1 MEIKNEYYKHHL
13 KDRCKDTP
21 ESMLKEIVSE
31 FSSNAKFY
39 MNSNVDAETMSKV
52 NTAIV
57 DLLHTKFGYL
67 PLYLVGEAYTRGP
80 LGELGGYA
88 SISVRNIYIWLSAVN
103 EKAQNLSAQ
112 DQSRADDERRTEAEK
127 IFKLNQAHNVRFGTA
142 LSIKLT
148 WVYEGRIDPV
158 NWDNYKLD
166 TIVDMLK
173 QGYDI
178 HSIRPSDIYNG

>member
-1 MEIKNEYYKHHL
+1 MEIKCEYYKHHL

-21 ESMLKEIVSE
+21 ENMLKEIVSE

-57 DLLHTKFGYL
+57 DLLKNKFGYL
-67 PLYLVGEAYTRGP
+67 PLYLVGEAYVRGP

-112 DQSRADDERRTEAEK
+112 DQSKLDDERRSEAEK

-148 WVYEGRIDPV
+148 WVYEGRIDPD
-158 NWDNYKLD
+158 NWDKYPLD
-166 TIVDMLK
+166 EIVRYLK

-178 HSIRPSDIYNG
+178 HSLRPTEIYNK

>member
-21 ESMLKEIVSE
+21 ENMLKEIVSE
-31 FSSNAKFY
+31 VSSNAKFY

-57 DLLHTKFGYL
+57 DLLKYKFGYL

-103 EKAQNLSAQ
+103 EKSQNLSAQ
-112 DQSRADDERRTEAEK
+112 DQSRIDQERREEDER
-127 IFKLNQAHNVRFGTA
+127 IFKQNQAHNVRFGTA

-148 WVYEGRIDPV
+148 WVYEDRISANDWDKYPLDEIV
-158 NWDNYKLD
+158 NY
-166 TIVDMLK
+166 LK
-173 QGYDI
+173 QGYTI
-178 HSIRPSDIYNG
+178 KSLSPKLING

>member
-1 MEIKNEYYKHHL
+1 MEIKCEYYKHHL

-21 ESMLKEIVSE
+21 ESVLKEIVSE

-52 NTAIV
+52 NFAIV
-57 DLLHTKFGYL
+57 DLLKNKFGYL

-112 DQSRADDERRTEAEK
+112 DQSKLDDERRSEAEK

-148 WVYEGRIDPV
+148 WVYEERINPDD
-158 NWDNYKLD
+158 WDKYPLD
-166 TIVDMLK
+166 EIVRYLK

-178 HSIRPSDIYNG
+178 HSLRPSEIYSK

>member
-1 MEIKNEYYKHHL
+1 MEIKCEYYKHHL

-21 ESMLKEIVSE
+21 ENMLKEIVSE

-57 DLLHTKFGYL
+57 DLLRTKFGYL
-67 PLYLVGEAYTRGP
+67 PLYLIGEAYTRGP

-112 DQSRADDERRTEAEK
+112 DQSKLDDERRSEAEK

-148 WVYEGRIDPV
+148 WVYEGRIDPD
-158 NWDNYKLD
+158 NWDKYPLD
-166 TIVDMLK
+166 EIVRYLK

-178 HSIRPSDIYNG
+178 HSLRPTEIYNK

>member
-13 KDRCKDTP
+13 KDRCKDVP
-21 ESMLKEIVSE
+21 ENTLKDIITE
-31 FSSNAKFY
+31 FSDNAKFY
-39 MNSNVDAETMSKV
+39 MNSNIDAGSMAKV
-52 NTAIV
+52 NITIV
-57 DLLHTKFGYL
+57 DLLKNKFGYL

-80 LGELGGYA
+80 VGELGGYA

-148 WVYEGRIDPV
+148 WVYEGRIDADDWDKYTLDEIV
-158 NWDNYKLD
+158 NY
-166 TIVDMLK
+166 LK
-173 QGYDI
+173 QGYDVN
-178 HSIRPSDIYNG
+178 SLRPSMIYQ

>member
-1 MEIKNEYYKHHL
+1 MEIKSEYYKHHL
-13 KDRCKDTP
+13 KDRCKDVP
-21 ESMLKEIVSE
+21 ETMLKEIVSE

-57 DLLHTKFGYL
+57 DLLKNKFGYL
-67 PLYLVGEAYTRGP
+67 PLYLVGEAYVRGP

-112 DQSRADDERRTEAEK
+112 DQSKLDDERRSEAEK

-148 WVYEGRIDPV
+148 WVYEGRIDPD
-158 NWDNYKLD
+158 NWDKYPLD
-166 TIVDMLK
+166 EIVRYLK

-178 HSIRPSDIYNG
+178 HSLRPTEIYNK

>member
-13 KDRCKDTP
+13 KDRCKDVP
-21 ESMLKEIVSE
+21 ETMLKEIVSE

-57 DLLHTKFGYL
+57 DLLKNRFGYL
-67 PLYLVGEAYTRGP
+67 PLYLVGEAYVRGP

-103 EKAQNLSAQ
+103 EKSQNLSAQ
-112 DQSRADDERRTEAEK
+112 DQSRMDDERRTEAEK

-148 WVYEGRIDPV
+148 WVYEGRIDPDD
-158 NWDNYKLD
+158 WDMYPLD
-166 TIVDMLK
+166 EIVRYLK

-178 HSIRPSDIYNG
+178 HSLRPSEIYNK